1 MEVFYS
7 MRAFNA
13 TPAGAKKAGLVPGL
27 L

>member
-13 TPAGAKKAGLVPGL
+13 TPAGAKKAGLAPGL